1 LLSRKFSLGITLLL
15 PLPQSAAIRPSIW
28 AWRRSTLVL
37 PLGFLKLNPVI
48 VSPLLLVPR
57 VPIKEC
63 DDPLF
68 GRGKLAGVFV
78 DINPRPTAVVVSDE
92 LFTFFRRSKY
102 LHFGFAAII
111 VRDPC

>member
-1 LLSRKFSLGITLLL
+1 M
-15 PLPQSAAIRPSIW
+15 
-28 AWRRSTLVL
+28 

-63 DDPLF
+63 NDPLF

-78 DINPRPTAVVVSDE
+78 DFDKRSAVLFGDE
-92 LFTFFRRSKY
+92 FSSFFRRSKDPY
-102 LHFGFAAII
+102 AVFSTLL